1 MDNQP
6 VNQLVSQLFRHEA
19 GKMAAVLARM
29 TGLRHLEVAEDIV
42 QDTLLQAM
50 QVWKL
55 KGIPDNPPAWLYTVA
70 KRKAIDFIRQ
80 QNSYAHIEKEL
91 AQAFKSEWTLAPAI
105 NHLFFDHEIEDSQL
119 RMMFACCHPA
129 IPYESQIALI
139 LKTLCGLSI
148 SEIAHSFITTEET
161 ITKRLYRAREKIREE
176 GIELETLSP
185 NTIADRKDTVLHTLY
200 LVFSEGYNST
210 NPDKL
215 IRHDLCEE
223 AMRLGLLLT
232 KNKLTNSPDVNALL
246 ALMCLQAS
254 REEARLDEHGN
265 IILLQD
271 QNRERW
277 NKALIEKANEFLDKS
292 GEGDEFSEYHL
303 EAAIAATHAHAISFE
318 QTNWSRIV
326 ELYQMLLTIKPDPI
340 VELNLA
346 IAISKAQSVKV
357 GLQKLQDI
365 KGLEQN
371 SIYHA
376 ALGDFHA
383 QLQQS
388 EKAMVCYQKA
398 LSLTQLKAEQIL
410 LHTKMDKLPSV
421 LKKRT

>member
-1 MDNQP
+1 MADQH
-6 VNQLVSQLFRHEA
+6 VNQLVSHLFRHEA

-29 TGLRHLEVAEDIV
+29 TGLQHLEVAEDIV

-55 KGIPDNPPAWLYTVA
+55 KGVPENPPAWLYTVA

-80 QNSYAHIEKEL
+80 RTTHTHIEKEL

-105 NHLFFDHEIEDSQL
+105 SNLFFEHEIEDSQL

-148 SEIAHSFITTEET
+148 GEISHSFITTEEV

-176 GIELETLSP
+176 GIELEHLS
-185 NTIADRKDTVLHTLY
+185 NKTITERKDTVLHTLY
-200 LVFSEGYNST
+200 LLFSEGYNST
-210 NPDKL
+210 HPDKL

-223 AMRLGLLLT
+223 AMRLCLLLT
-232 KNKLTNSPDVNALL
+232 KNKLTDSPDVNALL

-254 REEARLDEHGN
+254 RADARLDDQGN
-265 IILLQD
+265 IVLLQN
-271 QNRERW
+271 QNREQW
-277 NKALIEKANEFLDKS
+277 NRALIKKGYEFLDKS
-292 GEGDEFSEYHL
+292 GEGETYSEYHL
-303 EAAIAATHAHAISFE
+303 EAAIAATHAHAPTFE
-318 QTNWSRIV
+318 ATDWKRIV
-326 ELYQMLLTIKPDPI
+326 ELYQILLTIKSDSI

-346 IAISKAQSVKV
+346 IALGKAQGTEA
-357 GLQKLQDI
+357 GLQRLLSI

-376 ALGDFHA
+376 ALGDFNVE
-383 QLQQS
+383 LQQP
-388 EKAMVCYQKA
+388 EKAQEYYKKA
-398 LSLTQLKAEQIL
+398 LSLTQIKAEQKL
-410 LHTKMDKLPSV
+410 LMTKMEGLNS
-421 LKKRT
+421 

>member
-1 MDNQP
+1 MADQHI
-6 VNQLVSQLFRHEA
+6 NQLVSHLFRHEA

-29 TGLRHLEVAEDIV
+29 TGLQHLEVAEDIV

-80 QNSYAHIEKEL
+80 RATHTHIEKEL

-105 NHLFFDHEIEDSQL
+105 KHLFFEHEIEDSQL

-161 ITKRLYRAREKIREE
+161 ISKRLYRAREKIREE

-185 NTIADRKDTVLHTLY
+185 KTIADRKDTVMHTLY
-200 LVFSEGYNST
+200 LLFSEGYNST
-210 NPDKL
+210 HPDKL

-223 AMRLGLLLT
+223 AMRLCLLLT
-232 KNKLTNSPDVNALL
+232 KNKLTDSPAVNALL

-254 REEARLDEHGN
+254 RADARLDEHGN
-265 IILLQD
+265 IVLLQD

-303 EAAIAATHAHAISFE
+303 EAAIAATHAHAKTFE
-318 QTNWSRIV
+318 QTNWARIV
-326 ELYQMLLTIKPDPI
+326 ELYQILLTLKPDPV

-346 IAISKAQSVKV
+346 IALSKAQSTEV
-357 GLQKLQDI
+357 GLQRLQNI

-383 QLQQS
+383 QLQQP
-388 EKAMVCYQKA
+388 EKAMLCYQKA
-398 LSLTQLKAEQIL
+398 LSLSQLKAEQIL
-410 LHTKMDKLPSV
+410 LQTKMAR
-421 LKKRT
+421 LKNDA